1 MMKNVVSSTRMGSR
15 YQGCIPR
22 VNLAEFGVA
31 SIFLEEILRNVL
43 SADGSQVAPPLA
55 KRKDR
60 AMSEKKVYRGPA
72 GRAHQLS
79 NSRPQGVYESI
90 NVKPAT
96 ALIGG
101 YVSGVDLTQPLAPQ
115 QVDDLSHA
123 LAEHNVLFFREQP
136 ELTPRQQIDF
146 SQNFGALHIHPAAPH
161 YEGHPEVIVI
171 HTHKDSQVNN
181 GGGWHTDV
189 SCDVEPPLG
198 TVLQLH
204 MLPNTGGD
212 TLFANM
218 YAAFEALSDSM
229 KDFLR
234 GCTAM
239 HDSEHVYRGRYSD
252 RGVDDTGK
260 SFPSAVH
267 PVVRTH
273 PVSGREALY
282 VNRGFT
288 TKFLDMEALESDALL
303 NFLFTHLEQPQFQ
316 VRFQWELNSI
326 AFWDNRCTQH
336 LAMWDYWPNER
347 YGHRVTVKGDKP
359 FYRAN

>member
-1 MMKNVVSSTRMGSR
+1 
-15 YQGCIPR
+15 
-22 VNLAEFGVA
+22 
-31 SIFLEEILRNVL
+31 
-43 SADGSQVAPPLA
+43 
-55 KRKDR
+55 
-60 AMSEKKVYRGPA
+60 MSEQSEQKVYRGRA
-72 GRAHQLS
+72 GRAHRLS
-79 NSRPQGVYESI
+79 NSRPQGVYKSI
-90 NVKPAT
+90 DVKPAT

-136 ELTPRQQIDF
+136 ELTPRQQVDF

-161 YEGHPEVIVI
+161 YAGHPEVIVI

-189 SCDVEPPLG
+189 SCDEEPPLG

-204 MLPNTGGD
+204 TLPNTGGD

-218 YAAFEALSDSM
+218 YAAFEALSDFM

-239 HDSEHVYRGRYSD
+239 HESEHVYRGRYSD
-252 RGVDDTGK
+252 RGVDDAGK

-273 PVSGREALY
+273 PVSRREALY

-288 TKFLDMEALESDALL
+288 TKIVDMEALESDALL
-303 NFLFTHLEQPQFQ
+303 KFLFTHLEQPQFQ
-316 VRFQWELNSI
+316 VRFQWEPNSI

-336 LAMWDYWPNER
+336 LALWDYWPEER
-347 YGHRVTVKGDKP
+347 KGHRVTIKGERP
-359 FYRAN
+359 IHRVN

>member
-1 MMKNVVSSTRMGSR
+1 
-15 YQGCIPR
+15 
-22 VNLAEFGVA
+22 
-31 SIFLEEILRNVL
+31 
-43 SADGSQVAPPLA
+43 
-55 KRKDR
+55 
-60 AMSEKKVYRGPA
+60 MSEKKVYRGRA

-239 HDSEHVYRGRYSD
+239 HESEHVYRGRYSD

-316 VRFQWELNSI
+316 VRYQWEQNSI
-326 AFWDNRCTQH
+326 AFWDNRCALH
-336 LAMWDYWPNER
+336 HAMWDYYPETR
-347 YGHRVTVKGDKP
+347 RGFRVTIKGDKP
-359 FYRAN
+359 R

>member
-1 MMKNVVSSTRMGSR
+1 MGSR

-60 AMSEKKVYRGPA
+60 AMSEKKVYRGRA

-171 HTHKDSQVNN
+171 HTHKNSQVNN

-189 SCDVEPPLG
+189 SCDGEPPLG
-198 TVLQLH
+198 RINS
-204 MLPNTGGD
+204 MLPNTRAVIHSSRICMPH
-212 TLFANM
+212 LR
-218 YAAFEALSDSM
+218 LCSDPM

-234 GCTAM
+234 GALAM
-239 HDSEHVYRGRYSD
+239 HR
-252 RGVDDTGK
+252 
-260 SFPSAVH
+260 
-267 PVVRTH
+267 VRAC
-273 PVSGREALY
+273 VSRP
-282 VNRGFT
+282 
-288 TKFLDMEALESDALL
+288 
-303 NFLFTHLEQPQFQ
+303 LF
-316 VRFQWELNSI
+316 RS
-326 AFWDNRCTQH
+326 RC
-336 LAMWDYWPNER
+336 
-347 YGHRVTVKGDKP
+347 
-359 FYRAN
+359 